1 MARTHLQTPLIGVSL
16 ALLFIAGC
24 SDNKSTSGISL
35 SKEAT
40 ACYSEYVDLHG
51 DIKNA
56 YKAQMSTGIASQ
68 SEYGK
73 AHYEGTGANEG
84 RALPLGC
91 KEHLQI
97 STSCYAS
104 YVDQNDD
111 LLSAFNVSRQ
121 QDKSAWG
128 KWHYENRPAADT
140 RALPSGCTYLAAPAD
155 PCKDKGIDDVTDAQ
169 WNYFIEQTPALSEYT
184 PKSAK
189 HWYCTDASGYGNASL
204 TPPGQCPTGYTGTA
218 PNCVEVV
225 EEASSSS
232 TVCGGALSGTTV
244 NFGDS
249 VQGSLAGRGVNTRQY
264 AQIYTTSSAG
274 RLKNFYFIVRTG
286 FTPGTKMWLALYSDV
301 GGSPSQLLD
310 YTAEQTVTAAGTLQA
325 ASVNNYC
332 LEAST
337 KYWIAWHSDTTIP
350 LYFEFIGGVLKASA
364 VAYSSSP
371 PGTFGNI
378 FNGST
383 SRASVYLDY
392 EKVD

>member
-1 MARTHLQTPLIGVSL
+1 MNRSFQSVVITFFVS
-16 ALLFIAGC
+16 LLFIAGC
-24 SDNKSTSGISL
+24 SDNKSTSGVSL
-35 SKEAT
+35 NKEAKD
-40 ACYSEYVDLHG
+40 CYSEYVDLHG
-51 DIKNA
+51 DIKKA

-73 AHYEGTGANEG
+73 AHYEGMGANEG

-111 LLSAFNVSRQ
+111 LLSAFNVSGQ

-128 KWHYENRPAADT
+128 KTHYETRPATDT
-140 RALPSGCTYLAAPAD
+140 RALPKGCTYLAAPAN

-169 WNYFIEQTPALSEYT
+169 WNYFIAQTPALSGYT

-189 HWYCTDASGYGNASL
+189 HWYCTDAKGYGNASL

-218 PNCVEVV
+218 PYCV

-232 TVCGGALSGTTV
+232 TACGGALSGTTV

-249 VQGSLAGRGVNTRQY
+249 VQLTILDSAVKNKEH
-264 AQIYTTSSAG
+264 AQRYTTSSAG
-274 RLKNFYFIVRTG
+274 RLKNFYFIVGTA

-337 KYWIAWHSDTTIP
+337 KYWIAWQSDTNLP
-350 LYFEFIGGVLKASA
+350 LYHETSGGVLKVSSG
-364 VAYSSSP
+364 AYSSSP

-378 FNGST
+378 DISST
-383 SRASVYLDY
+383 SRANIYLDY